1 MKKDI
6 QNRADVELLVNS
18 FYSKVRDNE
27 TLGYIF
33 DEVAQIN
40 WDSHLPQMYAF
51 WSSILLGEKS
61 FVGNPM
67 QKHFALSKLTDM
79 TDIEFTEWL
88 KLFTITVDELFEGRK
103 AEEAKDRAG
112 NIARLMLYNIE
123 KANVQN
129 SN

>member
-1 MKKDI
+1 MKPDI
-6 QNRADVELLVNS
+6 QNREDIELLVNT
-18 FYSKVRDNE
+18 FYQKVRTNDVI
-27 TLGYIF
+27 GFIF

-40 WDSHLPQMYAF
+40 WDAHLPQMYAF
-51 WSSILLGEKS
+51 WASMLLGEKS

-67 QKHFALSKLTDM
+67 RKHYALSRLTDM
-79 TDIEFTEWL
+79 TDVEFTEWL

-123 KANVQN
+123 KSRLAD
-129 SN
+129 